1 MLGLAA
7 LAAWAQ
13 TPEDILGKMG
23 ELMNVGQEV
32 GVALTTDMKIP
43 ILGTVSTRV
52 YTLGEKSR
60 MEMNIKSKKVTTW
73 VDGVTTYVYDGD
85 EITIE
90 DWKEGKGTESG
101 GSLEMAENITSGYDV
116 KLQKE
121 TDKYWEFRCT
131 KRKDNPDKDAP
142 RKMTVSVWKESYK
155 LRALT
160 ATVRGITVTMRNIS
174 LGVNEKDVTF
184 NLSDYPDAKIVDKRG
199 QK

>member
-23 ELMNVGQEV
+23 EVMNVGQEV

-90 DWKEGKGTESG
+90 DWKE
-101 GSLEMAENITSGYDV
+101 
-116 KLQKE
+116 
-121 TDKYWEFRCT
+121 
-131 KRKDNPDKDAP
+131 
-142 RKMTVSVWKESYK
+142 
-155 LRALT
+155 
-160 ATVRGITVTMRNIS
+160 
-174 LGVNEKDVTF
+174 
-184 NLSDYPDAKIVDKRG
+184 
-199 QK
+199 